1 MFAYE
6 FRGLRDMKKLGQIS
20 LFIASLLVFPT
31 LSFAEWREVASNVN
45 ATYYVHIESI
55 RKTDGYVYFWELGDL
70 VKPLSSGARSVKL
83 YNQTDCKQFRAKK
96 LEVNFYKEPLGEGDA
111 EKHKPEP
118 EWYYPKPESSFLT
131 IVKFVC
137 NFVK

>member
-1 MFAYE
+1 
-6 FRGLRDMKKLGQIS
+6 MKKLRQIS
-20 LFIASLLVFPT
+20 LLIASTLLFPT

-45 ATYYVHIESI
+45 VTYYVHIESI

-70 VKPLSSGARSVKL
+70 IEPLKNTGSLSVKA
-83 YNQTDCKQFRAKK
+83 YNQTDCERFRINR
-96 LEVNFYKEPLGEGDA
+96 LNVHFHKEPLGSGDA
-111 EKHKPEP
+111 QKFNPKT
-118 EWYYPKPESSFLT
+118 EWLYADPDSSLET